1 MNDVKEWTCPKCGQ
15 ANTSR
20 FCTGCGTKRPSD
32 TWKCPNCGAENA
44 GKFCTKCGQKRGDE
58 LGQTQPMQSLDASA
72 AVRAPQQLPAQ
83 TPYEQPQMQ
92 QLSTKVPPAMQ
103 GRIAQQ
109 EPLGMVTAQ
118 QPDTSKGAK
127 GKQIALIVVIIAL
140 LGALGFFGYREF
152 FADSGTGYQP
162 VAKQQAATD
171 SKPVRE
177 MKTDLSLGGLDLGD
191 DASAIAEV
199 ETDAEKK
206 DPKQEGAMLRHY
218 YDDMQIV
225 EENGKST
232 ALVSE
237 TDKVSTKRGIHQ
249 GSTLDEVQKAYGTDT
264 FSQSDDGDGRML
276 YEYKFTGQDDRIGL
290 VRFAVKDGK
299 VDYISVRTYEGAAQP
314 AGVKAASTAPAA
326 NDSESAKGTLRN
338 FYSAISSKNLAAA
351 WNLMTPE
358 QQNRM
363 GGYDSFRNG
372 YSTTLSSAATNITV
386 ASSSA
391 DKVILNYTLIARDR
405 AEGGHIKVQNFNGS
419 ATLVK
424 QDGGWKI
431 SYTESSKVGERLQ

>member
-1 MNDVKEWTCPKCGQ
+1 M
-15 ANTSR
+15 
-20 FCTGCGTKRPSD
+20 
-32 TWKCPNCGAENA
+32 
-44 GKFCTKCGQKRGDE
+44 
-58 LGQTQPMQSLDASA
+58 
-72 AVRAPQQLPAQ
+72 
-83 TPYEQPQMQ
+83 
-92 QLSTKVPPAMQ
+92 
-103 GRIAQQ
+103 
-109 EPLGMVTAQ
+109 
-118 QPDTSKGAK
+118 
-127 GKQIALIVVIIAL
+127 
-140 LGALGFFGYREF
+140 
-152 FADSGTGYQP
+152 
-162 VAKQQAATD
+162 
-171 SKPVRE
+171 
-177 MKTDLSLGGLDLGD
+177 
-191 DASAIAEV
+191 
-199 ETDAEKK
+199 
-206 DPKQEGAMLRHY
+206 
-218 YDDMQIV
+218 
-225 EENGKST
+225 
-232 ALVSE
+232 
-237 TDKVSTKRGIHQ
+237 
-249 GSTLDEVQKAYGTDT
+249 QKAYGTDT

-326 NDSESAKGTLRN
+326 NDSESAKGALRN

>member
-58 LGQTQPMQSLDASA
+58 LGQTQPMQSLEASA

-83 TPYEQPQMQ
+83 PQMQ
-92 QLSTKVPPAMQ
+92 QPSAKVPPAMQ

-152 FADSGTGYQP
+152 FADSSTGYQP

-225 EENGKST
+225 EENGKIT

-338 FYSAISSKNLAAA
+338 FYS
-351 WNLMTPE
+351 
-358 QQNRM
+358 
-363 GGYDSFRNG
+363 
-372 YSTTLSSAATNITV
+372 TTLSSAATNITV

>member
-1 MNDVKEWTCPKCGQ
+1 MNDVKEWTCPTCGQ
-15 ANTSR
+15 VNVSK
-20 FCTGCGTKRPSD
+20 FCSKCGTKCPDMPKPAD
-32 TWKCPNCGAENA
+32 TWVCSNCGAVNS
-44 GKFCTKCGQKRGDE
+44 GRFCTKCGQKRGSDDI
-58 LGQTQPMQSLDASA
+58 GQTHAMQSPDMSA
-72 AVRAPQQLPAQ
+72 VSRVSRAAQQAMGQPPYEMPQRPAQ
-83 TPYEQPQMQ
+83 P
-92 QLSTKVPPAMQ
+92 
-103 GRIAQQ
+103 G
-109 EPLGMVTAQ
+109 PLGMTGAVQPNQ
-118 QPDTSKGAK
+118 QKGAR
-127 GKQIALIVVIIAL
+127 GKQIALVVVIIAL

-152 FADSGTGYQP
+152 FADTGTGYQP
-162 VAKQQAATD
+162 VAKQKVSPD

-191 DASAIAEV
+191 DASVIADV
-199 ETDAEKK
+199 ETAAEKK
-206 DPKQEGAMLRHY
+206 DPKQEGSMLRHY

-225 EENGKST
+225 EENGKIT

-237 TDKVSTKRGIHQ
+237 TDKVATKRGIHQ

-264 FSQSDDGDGRML
+264 FSQSDDGDGRTL

-314 AGVKAASTAPAA
+314 AGVKAGAQASTA

-358 QQNRM
+358 QQSRM

-405 AEGGHIKVQNFNGS
+405 AEGGHVKVQNFNSS

>member
-1 MNDVKEWTCPKCGQ
+1 M
-15 ANTSR
+15 
-20 FCTGCGTKRPSD
+20 
-32 TWKCPNCGAENA
+32 CPNCGAENT
-44 GKFCTKCGQKRGDE
+44 GRFCTKCGQKCADG
-58 LGQTQPMQSLDASA
+58 LGQTQPLDMS
-72 AVRAPQQLPAQ
+72 AVRAPQHAMPEAAVKAPYEMQQQPAQ
-83 TPYEQPQMQ
+83 Q
-92 QLSTKVPPAMQ
+92 VPPAMQ
-103 GRIAQQ
+103 GR
-109 EPLGMVTAQ
+109 MVPPQGPAGAAPAPQ
-118 QPDTSKGAK
+118 MGQPDQSK
-127 GKQIALIVVIIAL
+127 GKQIALIAVIIVL
-140 LGALGFFGYREF
+140 LGVLGFFGYREF
-152 FADSGTGYQP
+152 FADEGTGYQP
-162 VAKQQAATD
+162 VAKQETAAD

-191 DASAIAEV
+191 PAGDIAEV

-206 DPKQEGAMLRHY
+206 DPKQEGSMLRHY
-218 YDDMQIV
+218 YADMQIV
-225 EENGKST
+225 EENGKIT

-264 FSQSDDGDGRML
+264 FSQSDDGDGRTL
-276 YEYKFTGQDDRIGL
+276 YEYKFTGQDDRVGL
-290 VRFAVKDGK
+290 LRFAVKDGK

-314 AGVKAASTAPAA
+314 AGVQAAAPAV

-358 QQNRM
+358 QQSRM

-391 DKVILNYTLIARDR
+391 DKVVLNYTLIARDR
-405 AEGGHIKVQNFNGS
+405 AEGGHVKVQSFNGS

-431 SYTESSKVGERLQ
+431 SYTESSKVGEHLQ

>member
-1 MNDVKEWTCPKCGQ
+1 MSDVKSWTCPKCGQ
-15 ANTSR
+15 VNTSK
-20 FCTGCGTKRPSD
+20 FCTGCGTKRPSEIW
-32 TWKCPNCGAENA
+32 TCPNCGAENT
-44 GKFCTKCGQKRGDE
+44 GKFCTKCGQKRADD
-58 LGQTQPMQSLDASA
+58 LGQTQPLDMP
-72 AVRAPQQLPAQ
+72 AVGAPQRTTPESVIKPSYETPQQPAQ
-83 TPYEQPQMQ
+83 Q
-92 QLSTKVPPAMQ
+92 VPPAMQ
-103 GRIAQQ
+103 GR
-109 EPLGMVTAQ
+109 MVPPQ
-118 QPDTSKGAK
+118 GNVPQPDQSK
-127 GKQIALIVVIIAL
+127 GKQIALIVVIIVL
-140 LGALGFFGYREF
+140 LGVLGFFGYREF
-152 FADSGTGYQP
+152 FADEGTGYQP
-162 VAKQQAATD
+162 VAKQETAAD

-191 DASAIAEV
+191 PAGDIAEV

-206 DPKQEGAMLRHY
+206 DPKQEGSMLRHY
-218 YDDMQIV
+218 YADMQIV
-225 EENGKST
+225 EENGKIT

-264 FSQSDDGDGRML
+264 FSQSDDGDGRTL
-276 YEYKFTGQDDRIGL
+276 YEYKFTGQDDRVGL
-290 VRFAVKDGK
+290 LRFAVKDGK

-314 AGVKAASTAPAA
+314 AGVQAAAPAV

-358 QQNRM
+358 QQSRM
-363 GGYDSFRNG
+363 GGYDSFRSG

-391 DKVILNYTLIARDR
+391 DKVVLNYTLIARDR
-405 AEGGHIKVQNFNGS
+405 AEGGHVKVQNFNGS

-431 SYTESSKVGERLQ
+431 SYTESSKVGEHLQ